1 MIDAPRRVPVLLVAA
16 VLLLIAGICA
26 GDQTRLTPHF
36 ESSEA
41 CGGFT
46 QCSVLVI
53 ALIGLALPWI
63 AGAYFITTTPKVRS
77 TPEDPIF
84 PPPELLAFSAA

>member
-26 GDQTRLTPHF
+26 GDQTRLTPHL
-36 ESSEA
+36 EGSEA
-41 CGGFT
+41 CCGFT
-46 QCSVLVI
+46 QCSALVI

-63 AGAYFITTTPKVRS
+63 AGARFIQTTSRVRS
-77 TPEDPIF
+77 PAEGPVS
-84 PPPELLAFSAA
+84 PPPELLAFDAA